1 MSKVIKAV
9 AAIGVL
15 SALSGCFLG
24 NPEPEE
30 VVIIEPAPV
39 VVPAPTGKFH

>member
-15 SALSGCFLG
+15 VGLAACDS
-24 NPEPEE
+24 PQPEE

-39 VVPAPTGKFH
+39 VAPQPMGKF